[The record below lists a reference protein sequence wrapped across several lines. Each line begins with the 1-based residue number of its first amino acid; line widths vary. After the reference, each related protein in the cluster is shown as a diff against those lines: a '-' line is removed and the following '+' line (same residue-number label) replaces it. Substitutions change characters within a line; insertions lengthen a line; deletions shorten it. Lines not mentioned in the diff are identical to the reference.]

1 MATLGSPSPP
11 SSPSYKHRRRSF
23 VRCERACCSLITY
36 FPLAFVYGLTS
47 WAVWVESAIGFRTT
61 REKNGW
67 GGLLAA
73 LLGISLYLLA
83 NLSYTIA
90 VFTDPGSPLT
100 AANGYSHLPTY
111 ETPSAASFT
120 VKSSGSTRYCK
131 KCQCSKP
138 DRTHHCSTCHRC
150 VLKMDH
156 HCPWLAT
163 CLGLRNYKAFVL
175 FLIYTSVFC
184 WVSFAVAADWLWGN
198 VLSDGQF
205 ADTMM
210 PVNYVLLAVV
220 SGIIGLVLTGFTGWH
235 LSLALKNQT
244 TIECLERV
252 RYLSPLRQRYQ
263 PNYVNGGYPPPNYGQ
278 QLRNIH
284 TNVLPSASRGRED
297 EERPLH
303 AGSQPASA
311 LASLHRNYND
321 LERERERDRYES
333 YLEEKLMEK
342 LPNAFDLGWRANLY
356 HLFGPN
362 PWLWCLPVCNSTG
375 DGWNWEPSP
384 KWLEARDTLLRERE
398 EQWRLQ
404 DERERRAGWGGS
416 GISPA
421 VERRSSWDG
430 CSGTLVPETS
440 ASWPPREERA
450 ERHYLAPS
458 LGVASV
464 PTSDHR
470 TSLKADQ
477 TLSRHPDHQ
486 YPDHLDDDRAYS
498 DSGMSMRT
506 LRSPHNIRYGGYD
519 RDGDENEIAGAYE
532 GSNHEDSDPYT
543 GERGSPSNS
552 NDDGRGEG
560 ESLRR
565 TGRGWIRGKAFSTTN
580 NSAENRKLLGREG
593 REGTEDEWRDW
604 SE

>member
-1 MATLGSPSPP
+1 MET
-11 SSPSYKHRRRSF
+11 HHTF
-23 VRCERACCSLITY
+23 VA
-36 FPLAFVYGLTS
+36 
-47 WAVWVESAIGFRTT
+47 
-61 REKNGW
+61 
-67 GGLLAA
+67 GLLAA
-73 LLGISLYLLA
+73 LLGISVYLLA
-83 NLSYTIA
+83 NASYTIA

-100 AANGYSHLPTY
+100 ASNGYSHLPTH
-111 ETPSAASFT
+111 EAPSVTSFT

-138 DRTHHCSTCHRC
+138 DRAHHCSTCNRC

-175 FLIYTSVFC
+175 FLVYTSIFC
-184 WVSFAVAADWLWGN
+184 WVCFAVSADWLWVN
-198 VLSDGQF
+198 VLSDSQF
-205 ADTMM
+205 SDTLM

-235 LSLALKNQT
+235 LSLVLKNQT

-252 RYLSPLRQRYQ
+252 RYLSPLRQRHQ
-263 PNYVNGGYPPPNYGQ
+263 PNHFNRSYPPPNYGQ

-284 TNVLPSASRGRED
+284 TNTLPSAPGGQEGGECHLQD
-297 EERPLH
+297 
-303 AGSQPASA
+303 GSQPSPA

-321 LERERERDRYES
+321 FERERERDRYES
-333 YLEEKLMEK
+333 YLDDKLAEK

-375 DGWNWEPSP
+375 DGWNWEPSL
-384 KWLEARDTLLRERE
+384 KWLEARDTLLREQE
-398 EQWRLQ
+398 EQLRLQ

-421 VERRSSWDG
+421 IERRSSWDG

-440 ASWPPREERA
+440 ASWPPREERV

-464 PTSDHR
+464 PVSDHR
-470 TSLKADQ
+470 TPSKADQ
-477 TLSRHPDHQ
+477 GHSRHPDQHADH
-486 YPDHLDDDRAYS
+486 PDDSCAYS

-519 RDGDENEIAGAYE
+519 RDGGNEFAGAYE
-532 GSNHEDSDPYT
+532 GRSSHEDADPHT
-543 GERGSPSNS
+543 VEQDSPGNASANA
-552 NDDGRGEG
+552 NDDDIREQGP
-560 ESLRR
+560 LRR
-565 TGRGWIRGKAFSTTN
+565 TGRGWIRGKAMSTTD
-580 NSAENRKLLGREG
+580 NSAENQKLLGREG
-593 REGTEDEWRDW
+593 IPGAEDEWRDW